1 MSALAQ
7 LRINDLRPLVTVGNA
22 RQPWGFEALWEDAA
36 GEHREGCVML
46 VKAPAGQLETEL
58 GRPDLWDEPESAQ
71 ALQREFAEL
80 SDDLDLFDRLESRV
94 DDVDTLAELARREP
108 GTEWLVVVGADA
120 AAGLPTWHEAETLR
134 RTHRFVVVTRPGVT
148 APIPEGWDCQ
158 VVEIPPLDIS
168 STGLRAMVAAG
179 RSIRHLTPEPVA
191 RLLQAWQL
199 YRS

>member
-1 MSALAQ
+1 MTRSVGILGGTFDPPHIGHLVAADQVLDQ
-7 LRINDLRPLVTVGNA
+7 LGLTEVRLVVSN
-22 RQPWGFEALWEDAA
+22 QPWQKSRLITPAHQRLALVEALVADAPGVEA
-36 GEHREGCVML
+36 SAIEI
-46 VKAPAGQLETEL
+46 EL
-58 GRPDLWDEPESAQ
+58 GGPSYTL
-71 ALQREFAEL
+71 
-80 SDDLDLFDRLESRV
+80 V
-94 DDVDTLAELARREP
+94 TLAELTRREP